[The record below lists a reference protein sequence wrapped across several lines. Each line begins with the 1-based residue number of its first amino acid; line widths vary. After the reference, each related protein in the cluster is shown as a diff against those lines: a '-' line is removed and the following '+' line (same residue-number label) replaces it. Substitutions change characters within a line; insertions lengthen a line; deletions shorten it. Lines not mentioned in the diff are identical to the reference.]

1 MITETPTSQ
10 KTPQSPT
17 VVTITSTAPTPTH
30 TEPTSATSHTTSTK
44 ASTTPSTLGAAGE
57 QGGSSGK
64 LSSGGTIAIA
74 VVIPI
79 VAIALIIAFLIFF
92 FKRRNRRDQEK
103 KDIQKQMAEYGYNP
117 NNDATLI
124 PAAAAYTDN
133 ASETAEENNGYRGWG
148 NTSSTQRKP
157 STTMGSGNKRVAN
170 GNALSDDS
178 YGYANG
184 AHNAYSPEPLSG
196 DTLNGPG
203 ELAATGVGVGA
214 AGAALARHTSN
225 SDVHRGPSNASSAYS
240 SGQGQRS
247 ELSADEAPG
256 MPGPYYHEEVPHN
269 IYNEASHRQ
278 GPYGDGTYGG
288 PPAGGNQPMVQN
300 VGARQNPRIE
310 RTPNFGQQGGGP
322 SIAQNF

>member
-1 MITETPTSQ
+1 
-10 KTPQSPT
+10 
-17 VVTITSTAPTPTH
+17 
-30 TEPTSATSHTTSTK
+30 
-44 ASTTPSTLGAAGE
+44 
-57 QGGSSGK
+57 
-64 LSSGGTIAIA
+64 
-74 VVIPI
+74 
-79 VAIALIIAFLIFF
+79 
-92 FKRRNRRDQEK
+92 
-103 KDIQKQMAEYGYNP
+103 MAEYGYNP
-117 NNDATLI
+117 NNDTTLI

-157 STTMGSGNKRVAN
+157 STTMGSGNKRAN

-178 YGYANG
+178 YANG
-184 AHNAYSPEPLSG
+184 GHGAYSPEPLSG

-203 ELAATGVGVGA
+203 ELAGSGVAGGV
-214 AGAALARHTSN
+214 AGAALGRHPSD
-225 SDVHRGPSNASSAYS
+225 SDVQRGPSNASSAYS
-240 SGQGQRS
+240 SGHQRS

-288 PPAGGNQPMVQN
+288 PPTGGNQPVVQN
-300 VGARQNPRIE
+300 VGARRDPRIE
-310 RTPNFGQQGGGP
+310 RPTNYGGGP